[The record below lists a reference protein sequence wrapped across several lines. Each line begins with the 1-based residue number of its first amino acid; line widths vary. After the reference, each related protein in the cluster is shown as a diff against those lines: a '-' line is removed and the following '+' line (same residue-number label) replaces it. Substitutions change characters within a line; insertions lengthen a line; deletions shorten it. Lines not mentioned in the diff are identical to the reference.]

1 MATVAMRRKCNRLIL
16 IACLFASGLLAAT
29 YNPYEDS
36 KVTLEQW
43 QAYYDLVQYEFGETR
58 QELSRA
64 LLVLFED
71 TASSTYYAFTLPGH
85 PAHPAW
91 ITRQLVDEEGEVS
104 MQQIG
109 YFAGEEEPF
118 SELFQDYAELAYQI
132 RSEYET
138 QKDTEE

>member
-132 RSEYET
+132 QSDLERSETVE
-138 QKDTEE
+138 